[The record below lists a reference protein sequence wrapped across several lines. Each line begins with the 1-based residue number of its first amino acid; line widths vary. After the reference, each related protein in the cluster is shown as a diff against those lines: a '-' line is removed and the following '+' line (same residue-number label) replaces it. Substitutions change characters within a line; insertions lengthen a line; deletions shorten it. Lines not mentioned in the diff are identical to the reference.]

1 MGKTIAI
8 IGGTGREGQGLAY
21 RWVQAG
27 HRILIGS
34 RTAEKAEAAVAS
46 LLEKLEGKGALQG
59 MTNAEAVSQ
68 AEIAVLTVPF
78 AAHKETLEGLKE
90 ELQGK
95 VLIDVV
101 VPLVPPKV
109 TRVQMPPEGSALAQA
124 KAVLGDDVKVVDAFQ
139 TISYER
145 LLSDEEIDSDV
156 LVCGADKE
164 TRELVISL
172 VEDVGLKG
180 WDAGPSENAVVVEG
194 LTSILIG
201 LNIKYKVP
209 SSGIR
214 ITGVHD

>member
-46 LLEKLEGKGALQG
+46 LLEKLEGKGELQG

-124 KAVLGDDVKVVDAFQ
+124 KAVLGDDVKVVDAFVPLSEMFGYA
-139 TISYER
+139 TILRSMTQGRASYSMEFNHY
-145 LLSDEEIDSDV
+145 E
-156 LVCGADKE
+156 
-164 TRELVISL
+164 
-172 VEDVGLKG
+172 
-180 WDAGPSENAVVVEG
+180 
-194 LTSILIG
+194 
-201 LNIKYKVP
+201 KVP
-209 SSGIR
+209 NSVAEKVINK
-214 ITGVHD
+214 